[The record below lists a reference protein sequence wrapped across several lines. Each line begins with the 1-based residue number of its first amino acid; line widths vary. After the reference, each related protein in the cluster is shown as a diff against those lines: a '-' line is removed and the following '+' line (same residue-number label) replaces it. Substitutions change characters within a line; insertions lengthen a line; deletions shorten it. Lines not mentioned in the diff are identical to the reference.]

1 MKVQPIVGTRVCLA
15 WLPAPPP
22 LLLLFLLLFPL
33 LELFLLLFLLRLLHM
48 YLLLVLFPF
57 LLLACYCCSLSFL
70 SCSSSFFSPSPST
83 CTCTCSPC
91 KHLTDLALVPRT
103 KHTPRVRIARPVD
116 CVGLLR
122 CECFSLF
129 SLVQIMIKFPVNFL
143 IEARQMKLLQLIES
157 LHAA

>member
-1 MKVQPIVGTRVCLA
+1 MASCSSSTAPSVLTAVATSRTVPSAV
-15 WLPAPPP
+15 PASSSSYVPHPS
-22 LLLLFLLLFPL
+22 
-33 LELFLLLFLLRLLHM
+33 
-48 YLLLVLFPF
+48 VLFPF
-57 LLLACYCCSLSFL
+57 LLLTCYCCSLSFLSFL
-70 SCSSSFFSPSPST
+70 SCSSSFFSPST

-103 KHTPRVRIARPVD
+103 KHTPCVRIARPVD
-116 CVGLLR
+116 CDGLLR

-143 IEARQMKLLQLIES
+143 IEARQMKLLPLIES

>member
-33 LELFLLLFLLRLLHM
+33 LELFLVLFLLRLLHM
-48 YLLLVLFPF
+48 YLLLVCCSLSSY
-57 LLLACYCCSLSFL
+57 LLLTFLSFL

-83 CTCTCSPC
+83 STCTCSPC

-116 CVGLLR
+116 CDGLLR

>member
-15 WLPAPPP
+15 WLSAPPP
-22 LLLLFLLLFPL
+22 FLLLFLLLFPL
-33 LELFLLLFLLRLLHM
+33 LELFPLLFLLRLLHM

-57 LLLACYCCSLSFL
+57 LLPATYLSLLSLLLFFPFL
-70 SCSSSFFSPSPST
+70 PLHLHMHLF
-83 CTCTCSPC
+83 PC

-103 KHTPRVRIARPVD
+103 KHTPRVRIAHPVD
-116 CVGLLR
+116 CDGLLR

-157 LHAA
+157 QHAA

>member
-33 LELFLLLFLLRLLHM
+33 LELFLVLFLLRLLHM
-48 YLLLVLFPF
+48 YLLLLT
-57 LLLACYCCSLSFL
+57 CYCCSLSFISFL
-70 SCSSSFFSPSPST
+70 SCSSSFFSPSPSPST

-122 CECFSLF
+122 CECFSLL
-129 SLVQIMIKFPVNFL
+129 LVQIMIKFPVNFL